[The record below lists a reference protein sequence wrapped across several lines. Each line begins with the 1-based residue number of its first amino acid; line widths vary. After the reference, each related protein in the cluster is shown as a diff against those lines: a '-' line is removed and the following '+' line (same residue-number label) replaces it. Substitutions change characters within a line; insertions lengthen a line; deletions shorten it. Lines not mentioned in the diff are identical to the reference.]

1 MYPEDQLLPISALQ
15 HLLFCERQCA
25 LIHVERQWAENRF
38 TVEGQHLHR
47 KAHGG
52 REEQRGNVRIVRR
65 LWVRS
70 LRLGLVG
77 QADVVEIELA
87 DGAKE
92 MRGTVP
98 FFLADSEK
106 SGQSP
111 TDSGKSGQSP
121 TDSEKSG
128 QSPAD
133 SGKLGQPPAIVRV
146 TPIEYKRGR
155 PKANDCDRVQL
166 CAQAL
171 CLEEMLDVVIQSGA
185 LFYGK
190 RQRRTHIE
198 FDEALRAKTEAAAAR
213 LHEMIAAHETPPA
226 IRMKKCD
233 TCSLFHLCLPDV
245 TQTSRSASRFVGR
258 QFAAALRD
266 SPPTTDPF
274 DVGQTLS

>member
-1 MYPEDQLLPISALQ
+1 MLFSEDRLLPISALQ

-25 LIHVERQWAENRF
+25 LIHLERQWAENRF

-70 LRLGLVG
+70 FRLGLVG
-77 QADVVEIELA
+77 QADVVEIEFAERAGEL
-87 DGAKE
+87 
-92 MRGTVP
+92 GTVP
-98 FFLADSEK
+98 FSF
-106 SGQSP
+106 
-111 TDSGKSGQSP
+111 
-121 TDSEKSG
+121 
-128 QSPAD
+128 AD
-133 SGKLGQPPAIVRV
+133 SGKLGQSPAFARI

-171 CLEEMLDVVIQSGA
+171 CLEEMLDARIDSGA

-190 RQRRTHIE
+190 RQRRTQVD
-198 FDEALRAKTEAAAAR
+198 FDDSLRDKTEAAAAR
-213 LHEMIAAHETPPA
+213 LHEMIATHDTPPA
-226 IRMKKCD
+226 VREKKCD

-245 TQTSRSASRFVGR
+245 TQSSRSASRFVGR
-258 QFAAALRD
+258 QFAAHLRD
-266 SPPTTDPF
+266 GLPTTDQF
-274 DVGQTLS
+274 DEAPTADT

>member
-1 MYPEDQLLPISALQ
+1 MTTAQQFSEDQLLPISALQ

-25 LIHVERQWAENRF
+25 LIHVERQWADNRF

-65 LWVRS
+65 LLVRS

-77 QADVVEIELA
+77 QADVVEIEFDA
-87 DGAKE
+87 TVETK
-92 MRGTVP
+92 GTVP
-98 FFLADSEK
+98 FSFADSGI

-111 TDSGKSGQSP
+111 V
-121 TDSEKSG
+121 
-128 QSPAD
+128 
-133 SGKLGQPPAIVRV
+133 IVRV

-155 PKANDCDRVQL
+155 PKTNDCDRVQL

-171 CLEEMLDVVIQSGA
+171 CLEEMLAVQIDSGA

-190 RQRRTHIE
+190 RQRRTPVE
-198 FDEALRAKTEAAAAR
+198 FDEPLRAKTEAAAAR
-213 LHEMIAAHETPPA
+213 LHHMIAAHETPPA

-258 QFAAALRD
+258 QFAAAMRNAAPL
-266 SPPTTDPF
+266 SDPF
-274 DVGQTLS
+274 ELAPELS